1 MKSRPGSMRN
11 LLLSSCFFIICLTM
25 GAQELNCAV
34 TINSDQ
40 VGQTNQQIFKTL
52 ERSLNDFVNKNRWSN
67 RIYKENERVN
77 AQMFI
82 TITEYESNRFKG
94 NIQIQSSRPV
104 FNTSY
109 ESPIFNYKDN
119 QFSFDYIEFQPLI
132 FNENNIDS
140 NLVGVVSYYVY
151 IILGLDADT
160 FSLEGG
166 SEFYKKA
173 QQIVTLSQSAGY
185 SSWAQTSG
193 ERSRFELVDN
203 LMSNS
208 YREFRIAMYNYHRKG
223 LDVLAD
229 NNSTGK
235 QVVAGT
241 MRLFETMVS
250 RHPNAFLIQTF
261 FDAKSEEIQNIF
273 SDGPKVDIVQLKQTL
288 KKIAPLYS
296 STWNDIK
303 Y

>member
-1 MKSRPGSMRN
+1 MRN
-11 LLLSSCFFIICLTM
+11 LILGLICFITSISL

-67 RIYKENERVN
+67 RVYKENEKVN

-82 TITEYESNRFKG
+82 TITEYESSRFKG

-109 ESPIFNYKDN
+109 ESPVFNYKDN
-119 QFSFDYIEFQPLI
+119 QLSFDYIEFQPLI
-132 FNENNIDS
+132 LNENNITS
-140 NLVGVVSYYVY
+140 NLVGVVSYYIY
-151 IILGLDADT
+151 IILGMDADT

-166 SEFYKKA
+166 SDFYKKA
-173 QQIVTLSQSAGY
+173 QQVVTLSQSAGF
-185 SSWAQTSG
+185 SGWTQTSG
-193 ERSRFELVDN
+193 QRSRFELVDN
-203 LMSNS
+203 LLSNS
-208 YREFRIAMYNYHRKG
+208 YREYRIAMYNYHRKG
-223 LDVLAD
+223 MDVLAD

-241 MRLFETMVS
+241 MRLLETLGG
-250 RHPNAFLIQTF
+250 RYPNAFLIQTF
-261 FDAKSEEIQNIF
+261 FDAKSEEIQNVF

-288 KKIAPLYS
+288 NKIAPLYS
-296 STWNDIK
+296 STWNEIK

>member
-1 MKSRPGSMRN
+1 MKLRTGSMRN
-11 LLLSSCFFIICLTM
+11 LILGLICFITSISL

-67 RIYKENERVN
+67 RVYKENEKVN

-82 TITEYESNRFKG
+82 TITEYESSRFKG

-109 ESPIFNYKDN
+109 ESPVFNYKDN
-119 QFSFDYIEFQPLI
+119 QLSFDYIEFQPLI
-132 FNENNIDS
+132 LNENNITS
-140 NLVGVVSYYVY
+140 NLVGVVSYYIY
-151 IILGLDADT
+151 IILGMDADT

-166 SEFYKKA
+166 SDFYKKA
-173 QQIVTLSQSAGY
+173 QQVVTLSQSAGF
-185 SSWAQTSG
+185 SGWTQTSG
-193 ERSRFELVDN
+193 QRSRFELVDN
-203 LMSNS
+203 LLSNS
-208 YREFRIAMYNYHRKG
+208 YREYRIAMYNYHRKG
-223 LDVLAD
+223 MDVLAD

-241 MRLFETMVS
+241 MRLLETLGG
-250 RHPNAFLIQTF
+250 RYPNAFLIQTF
-261 FDAKSEEIQNIF
+261 FDAKSEEIQNVF

-288 KKIAPLYS
+288 NKIAPLYS
-296 STWNDIK
+296 STWNEIK